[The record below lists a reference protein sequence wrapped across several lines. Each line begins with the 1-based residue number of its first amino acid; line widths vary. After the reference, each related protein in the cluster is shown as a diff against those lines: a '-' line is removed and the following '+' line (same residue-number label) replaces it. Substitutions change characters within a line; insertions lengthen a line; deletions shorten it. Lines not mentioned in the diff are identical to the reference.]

1 MIKYGVLD
9 EYVCEKCGE
18 KIAVPKQAEP
28 EELKKVAS
36 VGCAHEFIK
45 SNSEMTEIESP
56 A

>member
-18 KIAVPKQAEP
+18 KVAVPKQAEP

-36 VGCAHEFIK
+36 VGCEHDFKK
-45 SNSEMTEIESP
+45 SESTLTEIESP